1 MNADDILGQI
11 RLMLNLPVPEG
22 QEQQAGADK
31 AASNLLL
38 AELAVAVRELRR
50 RASRVGLVPEGYP
63 LPLDLIMKAIHRL
76 LPWYTRS
83 IQAHAQQ
90 AADSAETMLLCLHAI
105 AQSQER
111 IAERLDRLERETR
124 RTAKAGSP
132 PQRQ

>member
-1 MNADDILGQI
+1 
-11 RLMLNLPVPEG
+11 MLNLPAPQG
-22 QEQQAGADK
+22 QEQQVGEDT
-31 AASNLLL
+31 AASPNLLL
-38 AELAVAVRELRR
+38 AELTVGVRELRR

-63 LPLDLIMKAIHRL
+63 LPLDIIMKAIHRL

-90 AADSAETMLLCLHAI
+90 AADCVEKTLLYMQAI

-124 RTAKAGSP
+124 RLAEAGP
-132 PQRQ
+132 PSQQ

>member
-1 MNADDILGQI
+1 
-11 RLMLNLPVPEG
+11 MLNLPAPQG
-22 QEQQAGADK
+22 QEQQVGGDS
-31 AASNLLL
+31 AAAPNLFL
-38 AELAVAVRELRR
+38 AELTVDVRELRR
-50 RASRVGLVPEGYP
+50 RANRVGLVPEGYP
-63 LPLDLIMKAIHRL
+63 LLLDIIMKTIHRL